1 MVKKISEW
9 SLEELKRRKSLLK
22 TCLISFGILGVLMVV
37 LLIVIKAK
45 LTLYVPV
52 FMLPVTWL
60 PMITSLKAVNDEL
73 KVRIPESQP
82 K

>member
-22 TCLISFGILGVLMVV
+22 TCLISFGILGVLMAV